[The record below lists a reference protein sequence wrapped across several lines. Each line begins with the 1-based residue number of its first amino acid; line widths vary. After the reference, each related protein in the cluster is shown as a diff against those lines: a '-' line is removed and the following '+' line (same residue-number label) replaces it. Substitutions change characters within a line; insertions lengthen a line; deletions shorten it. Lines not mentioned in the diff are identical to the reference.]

1 MCPVVTNPAMK
12 PLHRLLPLLA
22 LLLVAAPA
30 GSVRGQGQDT
40 GDKKSYIHT
49 LALADRVRIAVYQE
63 DDLTSLTRIDAR
75 GRVNLPLIGEI
86 NIGGLTVIAA
96 QAVIENAYKDGRFL
110 RNPQVTVSVE
120 EYAPREVSIQGR
132 IRNAGRYTLPIES
145 TFTVVELVTKA
156 GGIDDIGKG
165 SAVSV
170 TRILPDGTKKVFV
183 VDVDSIIKGKKDTKI
198 DDTTLMLQPGDI
210 VYVPERLI

>member
-1 MCPVVTNPAMK
+1 MK
-12 PLHRLLPLLA
+12 RASVLLL
-22 LLLVAAPA
+22 LLLVLPA
-30 GSVRGQGQDT
+30 LAQVA
-40 GDKKSYIHT
+40 DKKNYVHT
-49 LALADRVRIAVYQE
+49 LALADRVRIAVFQE
-63 DDLTSLTRIDAR
+63 DDLTSLSRVDAR

-86 NIGGLTVIAA
+86 AIGGLTVVEA
-96 QAVIENAYKDGRFL
+96 QAAIENAYKEGRFL

-145 TFTVVELVTKA
+145 TLSVVELVTKA

-165 SAVSV
+165 SAVTV
-170 TRILPDGTKKVFV
+170 TRIMPDGTRKVFT
-183 VDVDSIIKGKKDTKI
+183 VDVDSVIKGKKDSKS
-198 DDTTLMLQPGDI
+198 DDSTMLLQPGDI

>member
-1 MCPVVTNPAMK
+1 MK
-12 PLHRLLPLLA
+12 RASVLPLF
-22 LLLVAAPA
+22 LLLCLPALAQVA
-30 GSVRGQGQDT
+30 
-40 GDKKSYIHT
+40 DKKNYVHT
-49 LALADRVRIAVYQE
+49 LALADRVRIAVFQE
-63 DDLTSLTRIDAR
+63 DDLTSLSRVDAR

-86 NIGGLTVIAA
+86 AIGGLTVVEA
-96 QAVIENAYKDGRFL
+96 QAAIENAYKEGRYL

-145 TFTVVELVTKA
+145 TLSVVELVTKA

-165 SAVSV
+165 SAVTV
-170 TRILPDGTKKVFV
+170 TRIMPDGSRKVFT
-183 VDVDSIIKGKKDTKI
+183 VDVDSVIKGKKDSKS
-198 DDTTLMLQPGDI
+198 DDSTMLLQPGDI